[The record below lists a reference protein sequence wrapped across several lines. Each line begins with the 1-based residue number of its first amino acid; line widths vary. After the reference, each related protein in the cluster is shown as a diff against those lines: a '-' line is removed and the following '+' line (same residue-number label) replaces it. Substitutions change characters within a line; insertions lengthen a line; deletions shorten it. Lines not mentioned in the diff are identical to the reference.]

1 MGLCKGIFLA
11 KTMYGLGNSIY
22 PEGTQNFSCEGVF
35 HSVATAARCSA
46 KYPETTHRLE
56 SVSFFVKPPVHL
68 TSIMI
73 CTMILSCACNR

>member
-1 MGLCKGIFLA
+1 MFGV
-11 KTMYGLGNSIY
+11 KTMYGLDSGIDI
-22 PEGTQNFSCEGVF
+22 EGTQNFGCEGVF
-35 HSVATAARCSA
+35 YSVATAARCSA

-56 SVSFFVKPPVHL
+56 SVSFFVKAPVHL